1 MPQVSGKAL
10 AAHEMR
16 FENFDLAAP
25 HGAIELRGLGHAWD
39 LHNFATFQGFAF
51 HPELDELTME
61 WQVEPGQENPW
72 GSRENSA
79 RGCRLRFSGLRFLRG
94 TSRDR
99 AYPLK
104 ESRTV
109 SGISKATP
117 EQGEHRLKH
126 DWGPDER
133 FHLIIQFQDERE
145 FEVAAD
151 VVRLEAII

>member
-1 MPQVSGKAL
+1 
-10 AAHEMR
+10 MR

-25 HGAIELRGLGHAWD
+25 YGAIELRGLGHNWD
-39 LHNFATFQGFAF
+39 LHNFADFRGFTFDPG
-51 HPELDELTME
+51 LDELTME
-61 WQVEPGQENPW
+61 WQVPPGQEDAW
-72 GSRENSA
+72 GSRGNNA

-94 TSRDR
+94 TNRDR
-99 AYPLK
+99 AYPLE

-117 EQGEHRLKH
+117 GQGEYRLKQ
-126 DWGPDER
+126 DWGSDEG